1 MAKKGNRE
9 IIKLKST
16 ESPYTYTTTKNKRN
30 TPDRIEMRKY
40 DPVIRKHCLFKES
53 R

>member
-16 ESPYTYTTTKNKRN
+16 ESSHFYSTTKNRKN
-30 TPDRIEMRKY
+30 TSGKIEIKKF
-40 DPVIRKHCLFKES
+40 DPVVKRRVMYREGK
-53 R
+53 